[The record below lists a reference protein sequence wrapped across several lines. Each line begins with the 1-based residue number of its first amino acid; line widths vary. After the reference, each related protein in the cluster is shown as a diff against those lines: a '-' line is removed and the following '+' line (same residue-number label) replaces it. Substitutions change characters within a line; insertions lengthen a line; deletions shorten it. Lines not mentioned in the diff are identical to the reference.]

1 MTTVA
6 IVGPPTKGPGPENTN
21 EDLFPTYNFMSYIFR
36 GFYIVY
42 IQVYFRAFRSVPNSE
57 KGPTVTNRSST
68 GRQKSIVLARKLPTI
83 AFHTFSPNHQFHQ
96 HGTMSLALAFI
107 QFTSVL
113 H

>member
-6 IVGPPTKGPGPENTN
+6 IVGPPTKGPGPGNTN
-21 EDLFPTYNFMSYIFR
+21 EDLFPTYNFMSSIYGM
-36 GFYIVY
+36 GFYTVY

-57 KGPTVTNRSST
+57 KGPTLTTRSST
-68 GRQKSIVLARKLPTI
+68 GSKKSIVLARKLPTI

-96 HGTMSLALAFI
+96 HGTMSFAFI
-107 QFTSVL
+107 EFTSVL